1 MMFPASRR
9 PRLVLAGFLAL
20 AAIAAGAS
28 GCSSSDEGS
37 RQAGNL
43 GTRVCIINNWTDT
56 VSIKYTI
63 KDTSTRE
70 GDLPPGEQSCA
81 EGTMAWGCDVN
92 GAIAFPE
99 LGLSAEFSA
108 YNPWVQAPGAY
119 INWRTFNGQA
129 PAAYC
134 DEKLQTW
141 AVGDAP
147 TWSKGAVGVNVK
159 RLPDDQWKE
168 FLITV
173 QPS

>member
-1 MMFPASRR
+1 MMFSSPRR
-9 PRLVLAGFLAL
+9 LRLFLVGFLAL
-20 AAIAAGAS
+20 AAIVAGAS

-56 VSIKYTI
+56 VSIKYAI

-81 EGTMAWGCDVN
+81 EGTMAWECDVN
-92 GAIAFPE
+92 GAIVFPK
-99 LGLSAEFSA
+99 LGLSAEFSV
-108 YNPWVQAPGAY
+108 YNPWAGAPGAY
-119 INWRTFNGQA
+119 INWTTFNGQA

-134 DEKLQTW
+134 DEKLQGW
-141 AVGDAP
+141 DVGDP
-147 TWSKGAVGVNVK
+147 STWSKGPVGVTVT